1 MNFEFQPNLPQI
13 NKESNSETEA
23 EIWSF
28 DRAIN
33 EVFRLFPAELCPKT
47 QQDQAPAKPHS
58 GIEHL
63 MASRSTPLL
72 VLPPLS
78 SEKHVKTCIYVSLHV
93 MPDNAE
99 YWPIHL
105 RAFTC

>member
-1 MNFEFQPNLPQI
+1 MIFSLVAMTGLEKCYITSAYLH
-13 NKESNSETEA
+13 S
-23 EIWSF
+23 
-28 DRAIN
+28 
-33 EVFRLFPAELCPKT
+33 LC
-47 QQDQAPAKPHS
+47 HS
-58 GIEHL
+58 GERPV
-63 MASRSTPLL
+63 ARGPL
-72 VLPPLS
+72 VLILVLFFKGANSGVLKKTLS